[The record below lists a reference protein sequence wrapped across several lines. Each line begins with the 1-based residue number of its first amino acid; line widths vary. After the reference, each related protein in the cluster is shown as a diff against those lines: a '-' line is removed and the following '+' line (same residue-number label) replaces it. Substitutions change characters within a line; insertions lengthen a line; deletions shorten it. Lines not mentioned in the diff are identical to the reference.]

1 MADLTPTPT
10 TITRTGSGSADEQAP
25 TGSGINSPM
34 LSKTGKIRQ
43 RSITDVTQM
52 FNIIG
57 NLQMARRSQ
66 NEKNGRIQGK
76 LNAER
81 PYDEDTLKAEGL
93 GYKSN
98 FSTKPLSTTVD
109 KVASRLTKAVQ
120 AARYLTS
127 SELPDSVP
135 DAKKKTELFRAEITN
150 CIRRWP
156 GWYDFLSEVAAETS
170 TFGWTTVAWLDTESW
185 KPVHFRQD
193 RAYLPDGTKHSVDTV
208 QFAAFLQYVMP
219 HELAALIR
227 GENGSAE
234 DLKLAEDAGWDI
246 ENTMES
252 INNAKPPSIPAA
264 QSAPYTDFRR
274 YEDALRESSVTLSLV
289 DGAKQVMLWHVFA
302 TELDGK
308 ISHYMGDG
316 NSKKLLFEKLDR
328 FDNIQDCLALM
339 SYQQGNGLLMGSKG
353 IGREIYELSN
363 IVDRARN
370 EVVDRLQMSGKII
383 ITGPENKINRFK
395 LTVLGNVVIIPEGF
409 VISQNKIESSVQ
421 DFIALDNLLTQLLD
435 QIAGGVTPRTFER
448 ERVTSTEVNLYA
460 SREEEKRDDIDTRF
474 VTKLGSVVSTIQ
486 RRIVKDTTDEDSKRV
501 RAKLLNYMSEEEME
515 FLASQPAL
523 RTVEDYTMSDTQK
536 IVAFAEQKRQDPLY
550 NQAKLQHRSA
560 SALINSEFA
569 DDVLLPENDPTVP
582 TEQARQQL
590 VENNLLTQGI
600 DVPISPRD
608 SHPIHRQ
615 VLKQALAPIAQ
626 AAAQG
631 DQQALAVAEV
641 FLKHWEAHL
650 EAGIAAGED
659 KKALAPEIQEIKSVA
674 QHLGEMQAHAQAGVP
689 AGAIPPGAP
698 AEQQVAPE
706 AAPSAPP
713 TA

>member
-1 MADLTPTPT
+1 MPDLTPTPVS
-10 TITRTGSGSADEQAP
+10 ITRTGAGTNDEQAP
-25 TGSGINSPM
+25 TASGINSPM
-34 LSKTGKIRQ
+34 LSKQAKPKQ
-43 RSITDVTQM
+43 RAITDVTQM

-81 PYDEDTLKAEGL
+81 PYSEDTLAAEGL
-93 GYKSN
+93 SYKSN

-109 KVASRLTKAVQ
+109 KVSARLTKSVQ

-127 SELPDSVP
+127 AELPDSIP
-135 DAKKKTELFRAEITN
+135 DANKKTELFRNEITN

-156 GWYDFLSEVAAETS
+156 GWYDTLSEIAAETS

-193 RAYLPDGTKHSVDTV
+193 RAYLPDGTKHSVDSV
-208 QFAAFLQYVMP
+208 QFAAFLQFIMP
-219 HELAALIR
+219 HELANLIR

-246 ENTMES
+246 PNTIES
-252 INNAKPPSIPAA
+252 INNARPPSIPAA

-302 TELDGK
+302 TEIDGK

-328 FDNIQDCLALM
+328 FDKIEDCLALL

-370 EVVDRLQMSGKII
+370 EVVDRLQMSGKILV
-383 ITGPENKINRFK
+383 TGPENKINRFK
-395 LTVLGNVVIIPEGF
+395 LTVLGNVCIIPEGF
-409 VISQNKIESSVQ
+409 TINQNKIESSVS
-421 DFIALDNLLTQLLD
+421 DFIALDQLLTQLLD

-460 SREEEKRDDIDTRF
+460 AREEEKRDDIDTRF
-474 VTKLGSVVSTIQ
+474 VTKLGAVISTIQ
-486 RRIVKDTTDEDSKRV
+486 RRIVKDTSDPDSKRV
-501 RAKLLNYMSEEEME
+501 REKLLRYMTEEEMND
-515 FLASQPAL
+515 LANQPAL

-536 IVAFAEQKRQDPLY
+536 LVAFAEQKRQDPLY
-550 NQAKLQHRSA
+550 NQTKLQRYSA
-560 SALINSEFA
+560 AALISAEFA

-582 TEQARQQL
+582 SEQSRQQL
-590 VENNLLTQGI
+590 LENSLLAQGGE
-600 DVPISPRD
+600 VPVSPRD
-608 SHPIHRQ
+608 NHQIHRA
-615 VLKQALAPIAQ
+615 VLKQTLGPIAQ
-626 AAAQG
+626 AAGQG
-631 DQQALAVAEV
+631 DPQAIAVAEA
-641 FLKHWEAHL
+641 FLKHWSAHL
-650 EAGIAAGED
+650 EASMAAGED
-659 KKALAPEIQEIKSVA
+659 KTALAPEIKEIQAVA
-674 QHLGEMQAHAQAGVP
+674 QQLGELQAQLQAQAPQQAVP
-689 AGAIPPGAP
+689 AQQAQIEAP
-698 AEQQVAPE
+698 AAP
-706 AAPSAPP
+706 APL
-713 TA
+713 

>member
-1 MADLTPTPT
+1 MADLTPTPVS
-10 TITRTGSGSADEQAP
+10 ITRTGAGTNDEQAP
-25 TGSGINSPM
+25 TASGINSPM
-34 LSKTGKIRQ
+34 LSKAGKPKQ
-43 RSITDVTQM
+43 RAITDVTQM

-57 NLQMARRSQ
+57 NLQQARRSQ

-81 PYDEDTLKAEGL
+81 PYDDDTLRSEGL

-109 KVASRLTKAVQ
+109 KVSARLTKSVQ

-127 SELPDSVP
+127 AELPDSIP
-135 DAKKKTELFRAEITN
+135 DANKKTELFRQEITN

-156 GWYDFLSEVAAETS
+156 GWYDFISEVAAEDS
-170 TFGWTTVAWLDTESW
+170 TFGWTTIAWLDTESW

-193 RAYLPDGTKHSVDTV
+193 RAYLPDGTKHSVDSV

-219 HELAALIR
+219 HELANLIR

-246 ENTMES
+246 PNTIES

-302 TELDGK
+302 TEIDGK

-328 FDNIQDCLALM
+328 FDKIEDCLALI

-363 IVDRARN
+363 IVDRSRN

-383 ITGPENKINRFK
+383 VTGPENKINRFK
-395 LTVLGNVVIIPEGF
+395 LTVLGNVCIIPEGF
-409 VISQNKIESSVQ
+409 TINQNKIESSVQ
-421 DFIALDNLLTQLLD
+421 DFIALDQLLTQLLD

-460 SREEEKRDDIDTRF
+460 AREEEKRDDIDTRF
-474 VTKLGSVVSTIQ
+474 VTKLGAVISTIQ
-486 RRIVKDTTDEDSKRV
+486 RRIVKDTSDPDSKRV
-501 RAKLLNYMSEEEME
+501 REKLLNYMSEEEMND
-515 FLASQPAL
+515 LASQPAL

-536 IVAFAEQKRQDPLY
+536 LVAFAEQKRQDPLY
-550 NQAKLQHRSA
+550 NQTKLQRYSA
-560 SALINSEFA
+560 AALISAEFA

-582 TEQARQQL
+582 SEQSRQQL
-590 VENNLLTQGI
+590 LENTLLAQGGE
-600 DVPISPRD
+600 VPVSPRD
-608 SHPIHRQ
+608 NHPIHRA
-615 VLKQALAPIAQ
+615 VLKQTLGPIAQ
-626 AAAQG
+626 AAGQG
-631 DQQALAVAEV
+631 DPQALAVAEA
-641 FLKHWEAHL
+641 FLKHWSAHL
-650 EAGIAAGED
+650 EASMAAGED
-659 KKALAPEIQEIKSVA
+659 KAALAPEIKEIQAVA
-674 QHLGEMQAHAQAGVP
+674 QQLGELQAQMQAQQAQQVP
-689 AGAIPPGAP
+689 QQAAAAPQAQLEAP
-698 AEQQVAPE
+698 APL
-706 AAPSAPP
+706 
-713 TA
+713 